1 MPPIHADAASELL
14 AELVAIDSVNPG
26 LVSGAAGEAAIV
38 TFLRNR
44 LETAGFATLVVTPE
58 KHPDRPS
65 LLAWHQGSRPGPT
78 LLLNGHVDT
87 VGVEGMPA
95 PFEPKVEGDR
105 LYGRG
110 AADMK
115 GGVAGLVIAAE
126 EIAREDRGSVVLAL
140 VADEED
146 ASLGTEAV
154 IDRLGETG
162 LAPDVAVVGEP
173 THLARTVS
181 LRGFAV
187 VEVEF
192 AGRSAHSSLPA
203 EGVNAV
209 THLGRLLG
217 AVEEADAALQGRG
230 GWLLDRGCGRLDAL
244 HDPGAGARDDRA
256 PDRARRDG
264 RGRDRPGRTDA
275 AAAAG
280 RATTSVSATARF
292 VVGRDAWQLDGS
304 GPAHDFA
311 ELLDAALA
319 GAPGRREEPFAAPY
333 WMEAPLFQAAGI
345 PAVVCGP
352 SGGGLHA
359 VDEWVDLRQ
368 VRAYPQAL
376 VTAFR
381 AFAAAGR
388 AD

>member
-1 MPPIHADAASELL
+1 MPPIPADAARDLL
-14 AELVAIDSVNPG
+14 TELVTIDSVNPG
-26 LVSGAAGEAAIV
+26 LVPGAAGEAAIV
-38 TFLRNR
+38 AFLRNR
-44 LETAGFATLVVTPE
+44 VETAGFATLDVTPDG
-58 KHPDRPS
+58 HPDRPS
-65 LLAWHQGSRPGPT
+65 LLAWYRGSRAGPT

-87 VGVEGMPA
+87 VGIEGMPA
-95 PFEPKVEGDR
+95 PFEAKIEGDR

-115 GGVAGLVIAAE
+115 GGVAGLVLAAE
-126 EIAREDRGSVVLAL
+126 EIARSEHGSVVLAL

-154 IDRLGETG
+154 IGRLPETG
-162 LAPDVAVVGEP
+162 LRPDVAVVGEP
-173 THLARTVS
+173 TYLDRTVS

-187 VEVEF
+187 VDVAF
-192 AGRSAHSSLPA
+192 TGRSGHSSLPA
-203 EGVNAV
+203 EGVNAI

-230 GWLLDRGCGRLDAL
+230 SWLSTVVSGGSAPFMVPARAQATIERRTEPGESVEDAVGEVEQMLQRLRDDDRG
-244 HDPGAGARDDRA
+244 
-256 PDRARRDG
+256 
-264 RGRDRPGRTDA
+264 
-275 AAAAG
+275 
-280 RATTSVSATARF
+280 VSATSRL
-292 VVGRDAWQLDGS
+292 VVGRSAWQLQES
-304 GPAHDFA
+304 GPARDFA
-311 ELLDAALA
+311 SLLDAALG
-319 GAPGRREEPFAAPY
+319 GAPGRREAPFAAPC
-333 WMEAPLFQAAGI
+333 WMEAPLFEAAGI

-376 VTAFR
+376 VAAFR
-381 AFAAAGR
+381 AFAAAAR

>member
-1 MPPIHADAASELL
+1 M
-14 AELVAIDSVNPG
+14 
-26 LVSGAAGEAAIV
+26 
-38 TFLRNR
+38 
-44 LETAGFATLVVTPE
+44 
-58 KHPDRPS
+58 
-65 LLAWHQGSRPGPT
+65 
-78 LLLNGHVDT
+78 
-87 VGVEGMPA
+87 
-95 PFEPKVEGDR
+95 
-105 LYGRG
+105 
-110 AADMK
+110 
-115 GGVAGLVIAAE
+115 
-126 EIAREDRGSVVLAL
+126 
-140 VADEED
+140 
-146 ASLGTEAV
+146 
-154 IDRLGETG
+154 
-162 LAPDVAVVGEP
+162 VGEP
-173 THLARTVS
+173 TDLDRTVS

-230 GWLLDRGCGRLDAL
+230 VWLLDRGVGRLGAL
-244 HDPGAGARDDRA
+244 HDAGAGARDDRA

-264 RGRDRPGRTDA
+264 RGRHRPGRTDA
-275 AAAAG
+275 ARAAG
-280 RATTSVSATARF
+280 RRRDVSATARLL
-292 VVGRDAWQLDGS
+292 VGREAWRSTGH

-333 WMEAPLFQAAGI
+333 WMEAPLFQNAGI

-381 AFAAAGR
+381 GFAAAGR